1 MKIRKNDTVLAIAG
15 KDKGKKGKV
24 RRALPREKK
33 VIVDGM
39 NILKRHSRTKGQAKQ
54 AGIIDLE
61 MPFNVSNV
69 MLVCNKCNKPT
80 RVGYRI
86 RMTGKRQESAGTV
99 MKILIK

>member
-24 RRALPREKK
+24 RRALPRANK

-39 NILKRHSRTKGQAKQ
+39 NVLKRHSRTKGQARQ
-54 AGIIDLE
+54 AGIIDME
-61 MPFNVSNV
+61 MPFDVSNV
-69 MLVCNKCNKPT
+69 MLICNKCDKPT

-86 RMTGKRQESAGTV
+86 LDDGKKARICRNCHEN
-99 MKILIK
+99 ID